1 MKGLNEWMSCQRC
14 FQEPNHWREL
24 KRMVCLISIGSR
36 QILNSRS
43 DKEKTPKKLSWDN
56 KSVTVTKIQRNAT
69 FQLQRNATFQLQ
81 RNGFTGR
88 SAVEVNSEING
99 WLLFPKV
106 VVKTAIMVIFSLLF
120 CRERTE
126 LLERACR
133 MCSTLIFLVQPIK
146 FLICGIVVALD
157 DVDAKAL

>member
-1 MKGLNEWMSCQRC
+1 MKGLNEWMSFQRC

-24 KRMVCLISIGSR
+24 KRMVCLISIDSR

-43 DKEKTPKKLSWDN
+43 NKEKTPKNCLETTKAS
-56 KSVTVTKIQRNAT
+56 TVTKIQRNT
-69 FQLQRNATFQLQ
+69 TFQLQ

-126 LLERACR
+126 LFERACR
-133 MCSTLIFLVQPIK
+133 TCSTLIFLVQPIK